1 MIRRLTGEV
10 KRKGPARIN
19 ASPSLTH
26 NHYGDARGRNP
37 DALGI
42 YTGLPVKGIFPIA
55 SCAVMDACPREV
67 GNCKTSFY
75 L

>member
-1 MIRRLTGEV
+1 MIRWLTGEV

-42 YTGLPVKGIFPIA
+42 YTGLLVKG
-55 SCAVMDACPREV
+55 
-67 GNCKTSFY
+67 KSF
-75 L
+75 LHGIDPGQ